1 MGVHNHFYFLHLLCV
16 PVCTHLCHS
25 THVKAMRQFW
35 ELVLFFS
42 HVGSRDQSQAIS
54 LVASPFT

>member
-25 THVKAMRQFW
+25 THVKAMRQF
-35 ELVLFFS
+35 VG
-42 HVGSRDQSQAIS
+42 VGSFLLPCGS
-54 LVASPFT
+54 